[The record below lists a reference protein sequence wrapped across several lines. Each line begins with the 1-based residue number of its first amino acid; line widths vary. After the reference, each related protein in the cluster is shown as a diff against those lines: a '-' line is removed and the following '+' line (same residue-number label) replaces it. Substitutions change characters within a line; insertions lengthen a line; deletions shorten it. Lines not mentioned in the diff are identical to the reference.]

1 MFAVTTSIV
10 KLTLLA
16 GGLVA
21 ALVAVWLRRPRGP
34 RAEDLG
40 PISEQ
45 WMADHKRGRDG
56 GY

>member
-21 ALVAVWLRRPRGP
+21 ALVTVWLRRTRGP